1 MNIHLM
7 TPLGFTG
14 YGYVGLNILNTL
26 SDNHSVGLSP
36 IGPANP
42 ESIQQAEKIN
52 QSIENVNL
60 IPTDS
65 PALKI
70 WHQFDLLTRPGN
82 GKYFTLPFFEVDTF
96 NEKEKFHLN
105 FVDEIIVSCSWAKRV
120 IKNAGIDKPIHIV
133 PMGVDDNIFTP
144 TSIQSTDDKY
154 VFLTIGKWEKRKAHD
169 TILHCFNQAFNQSDN
184 VELWMATSNPFLT
197 PEEEKFWLNIVDQ
210 SPLRDKIKVFPRLPN
225 HQAIAELIGYSH
237 CGIYI
242 SRGEG
247 WNMELLES
255 MSMGK
260 PVIVSNYAA
269 HTQYCTEDNSFL
281 VDMPDT
287 ELAIDN
293 KFFFGQSNW
302 GKIGSDQIDQTIQH
316 MKHCFANKIVTNQPG
331 IDTAKNLSWK
341 NCCHQL
347 IGCMS

>member
-14 YGYVGLNILNTL
+14 YGYVGLNILDTL
-26 SDNHSVGLSP
+26 SDSHNVALSP
-36 IGPANP
+36 IGPAQP
-42 ESIQQAEKIN
+42 ESAQQVEKIN
-52 QSIENVNL
+52 KAIESVHL
-60 IPTDS
+60 IPTGS

-96 NEKEKFHLN
+96 NDKEKFHLN
-105 FVDEIIVSCSWAKRV
+105 FVDEIIVTCSWAKKV
-120 IKNAGIDKPIHIV
+120 IQNAGIDKPIHIV
-133 PMGVDDNIFTP
+133 PMGVDTQIFAP
-144 TSIQSTDDKY
+144 TAVQPPDQKY
-154 VFLTIGKWEKRKAHD
+154 VFLNIGKWEKRKAHD
-169 TILHCFNQAFNQSDN
+169 TIIHCFNKAFNESDN

-197 PEEEKFWLNIVDQ
+197 PEEEKTWLDLVDQ
-210 SPLRDKIKVFPRLPN
+210 SKLRDKIKVFPRLPN
-225 HQAIAELIGYSH
+225 HEAVAELMSYSH

-247 WNMELLES
+247 WNMELLET

-260 PVIVSNYAA
+260 PVIASNYSA

-287 ELAIDN
+287 EPAVDN

-302 GKIGSDQIDQTIQH
+302 GKIGKDQIDQTINH
-316 MKHCFANKIVTNQPG
+316 MRYCFDNKIVSNPSG
-331 IDTAKNLSWK
+331 IETAKNLSWK

-347 IGCMS
+347 IGCIS